1 MSLTDEIKNKIT
13 VLDLVSEFVEL
24 KKQGRLYKSVCPFH
38 SEKTA
43 SFIVDSDKNIWRCF
57 GACSTGGDI
66 FSFMMKK
73 ENLSFLDS
81 LEFLRKKLGI
91 STQNYNSQKFK
102 EIEEIKKINYLALKF
117 FRSNLFS
124 SEGENVRNYLKNRGI
139 EKESAINF
147 DLGYNP
153 RGKKL
158 SEYLQ
163 NKDYALESLIQY
175 GLISKSAIGKELD
188 FFSDRLIFPI
198 KSQNDDILGFGGRVL
213 SDRNP
218 KYINTKKNSL
228 FDKGAVLYGIDQ
240 AFEYI
245 RDNDE
250 CVLVEGYTDVI
261 IAHQYGFKNVV
272 ASMGTAITVYQASK
286 IAGISNAAI
295 IALDSDQAGTE
306 ATLNALDK
314 SWGVFS
320 SNSKDLPT
328 GITNKSVRKNFLL
341 RVIDLPEDT
350 DPDSFIRKSPELWKT
365 MTDNAKPII
374 EYLIKS
380 LALRFDSNTPEGKE
394 LVEETVKPFI
404 SQEKNPYVQDQY
416 IAMLSSELNV
426 SEQRIRAGFDNKSK
440 IYFNST
446 TDYTNSA
453 ITPDKKNRLLLLS
466 EHLISLIISNNITNK
481 DLLNEWDIEMIDDTI
496 CKQILY
502 EWIKG
507 IDQKILDENLN
518 EKFNEL
524 KSDKFKF
531 FDNQILIDVINKLMI
546 QIERE
551 YLLIK
556 NNAVLTNSDF
566 NELDI
571 KEQIISIQNR
581 IKDIDISLSSK
592 INKYS
597 SNR

>member
-91 STQNYNSQKFK
+91 STQNYNLQKSK
-102 EIEEIKKINYLALKF
+102 EIEEIKKINYLALEF

-124 SEGENVRNYLKNRGI
+124 SEGENVRNYLKDRGI

-175 GLISKSAIGKELD
+175 GLISKSANGKELD

-198 KSQNDDILGFGGRVL
+198 KSQKGDILGFGGRVL

-272 ASMGTAITVYQASK
+272 ASMGTAITIYQASK
-286 IAGISNAAI
+286 IADISNAAI

-314 SWGVFS
+314 SWGIFS

-328 GITNKSVRKNFLL
+328 GITNKAVRKNFVL

-446 TDYTNSA
+446 TDYTNSS

-481 DLLNEWDIEMIDDTI
+481 DLLNDWDIEMIDDTI

-507 IDQKILDENLN
+507 IDLKILDENLN

-531 FDNQILIDVINKLMI
+531 FDNQVLIDVINKLMI

-571 KEQIISIQNR
+571 KEQIISMQNR
-581 IKDIDISLSSK
+581 IKDIDILLSSD
-592 INKYS
+592 
-597 SNR
+597 

>member
-102 EIEEIKKINYLALKF
+102 EIEEIKKINYLALEF

-158 SEYLQ
+158 SKYLQ

-175 GLISKSAIGKELD
+175 GLISKSANGKELD

-286 IAGISNAAI
+286 IANISNAAI

-314 SWGVFS
+314 SWGIFS
-320 SNSKDLPT
+320 SNSKDFPT

-341 RVIDLPEDT
+341 RVIALPDDT

-365 MTDNAKPII
+365 MTENAKPII

-404 SQEKNPYVQDQY
+404 SQEKNPYLQDQY

-446 TDYTNSA
+446 TDYTNSS

-481 DLLNEWDIEMIDDTI
+481 DLLNDWDIEMIDDTI

-507 IDQKILDENLN
+507 IDLKTLDENLN

-531 FDNQILIDVINKLMI
+531 FDNQVLTDVINKLMI

-566 NELDI
+566 NELDV
-571 KEQIISIQNR
+571 KEQIISMQNR
-581 IKDIDISLSSK
+581 IKDIDILLSSD
-592 INKYS
+592 
-597 SNR
+597 

>member
-91 STQNYNSQKFK
+91 SSQNYNSQKFK
-102 EIEEIKKINYLALKF
+102 EIEEIKKINYFALEF
-117 FRSNLFS
+117 FRNNLFS

-139 EKESAINF
+139 EKESAVNF

-158 SEYLQ
+158 SEHLQ

-175 GLISKSAIGKELD
+175 GLISKSANGKELD

-286 IAGISNAAI
+286 ITDISNAAI

-365 MTDNAKPII
+365 MTDKAKPII

-426 SEQRIRAGFDNKSK
+426 SEQRIRAGFDTKSK

-507 IDQKILDENLN
+507 IDLKILDENLN

-531 FDNQILIDVINKLMI
+531 FDNQVLIDVINKLMI

-566 NELDI
+566 NEIDI

-581 IKDIDISLSSK
+581 IKDIDILLSSK
-592 INKYS
+592 IN
-597 SNR
+597 NT

>member
-91 STQNYNSQKFK
+91 STQNYNLQKSK
-102 EIEEIKKINYLALKF
+102 EIEEIKKINYLALEF

-175 GLISKSAIGKELD
+175 GLISKSANGKELD

-198 KSQNDDILGFGGRVL
+198 KSQKDDILGFGGRVL

-272 ASMGTAITVYQASK
+272 ASMGTAITIYQASK
-286 IAGISNAAI
+286 IADISNAAI

-314 SWGVFS
+314 SWGIFS

-328 GITNKSVRKNFLL
+328 GITNKAVRKNFVL

-446 TDYTNSA
+446 TDYTNSS

-481 DLLNEWDIEMIDDTI
+481 DLLNDWDIEMIDDTI

-507 IDQKILDENLN
+507 IDLKILDENLN

-531 FDNQILIDVINKLMI
+531 FDNQVLIDVINKLMI

-571 KEQIISIQNR
+571 KEQIISMQNR
-581 IKDIDISLSSK
+581 IKDIDILLSSD
-592 INKYS
+592 
-597 SNR
+597 

>member
-91 STQNYNSQKFK
+91 SSQNYNSQKFK
-102 EIEEIKKINYLALKF
+102 EIEEIKKINYFALEF
-117 FRSNLFS
+117 FRNNLFS

-139 EKESAINF
+139 EKESAVNF
-147 DLGYNP
+147 DL
-153 RGKKL
+153 GKKL
-158 SEYLQ
+158 SEHLQ

-175 GLISKSAIGKELD
+175 GLISKSANGKELD

-286 IAGISNAAI
+286 ITDISNAAI

-365 MTDNAKPII
+365 MTDKAKPII

-426 SEQRIRAGFDNKSK
+426 SEQRIRAGFDTKSK

-507 IDQKILDENLN
+507 IDLKILDENLN

-531 FDNQILIDVINKLMI
+531 FDNQVLIDVINKLMI

-566 NELDI
+566 NEIDI

-581 IKDIDISLSSK
+581 IKDIDILLSSK
-592 INKYS
+592 IN
-597 SNR
+597 NT

>member
-1 MSLTDEIKNKIT
+1 
-13 VLDLVSEFVEL
+13 
-24 KKQGRLYKSVCPFH
+24 
-38 SEKTA
+38 
-43 SFIVDSDKNIWRCF
+43 
-57 GACSTGGDI
+57 
-66 FSFMMKK
+66 
-73 ENLSFLDS
+73 
-81 LEFLRKKLGI
+81 LE
-91 STQNYNSQKFK
+91 
-102 EIEEIKKINYLALKF
+102 
-117 FRSNLFS
+117 
-124 SEGENVRNYLKNRGI
+124 
-139 EKESAINF
+139 
-147 DLGYNP
+147 
-153 RGKKL
+153 
-158 SEYLQ
+158 
-163 NKDYALESLIQY
+163 
-175 GLISKSAIGKELD
+175 
-188 FFSDRLIFPI
+188 
-198 KSQNDDILGFGGRVL
+198 VL

-272 ASMGTAITVYQASK
+272 ASMGTAITIYQASK
-286 IAGISNAAI
+286 IADISNAAI

-314 SWGVFS
+314 SWGIFS

-328 GITNKSVRKNFLL
+328 GITNKAVRKNFVL

-446 TDYTNSA
+446 TDYTNSS

-481 DLLNEWDIEMIDDTI
+481 DLLNDWDIEMIDDTI

-507 IDQKILDENLN
+507 IDLKILDENLN

-531 FDNQILIDVINKLMI
+531 FDNQVLIDVINKLMI

-571 KEQIISIQNR
+571 KEQIISMQNR
-581 IKDIDISLSSK
+581 IKDIDILLSSD
-592 INKYS
+592 
-597 SNR
+597 

>member
-73 ENLSFLDS
+73 ENLSFFDS

-91 STQNYNSQKFK
+91 STQNYNLQKSK
-102 EIEEIKKINYLALKF
+102 EIEEIKKINYLALEF

-124 SEGENVRNYLKNRGI
+124 SEGENVRNYLKDRGI

-175 GLISKSAIGKELD
+175 GLISKSANGKELD

-198 KSQNDDILGFGGRVL
+198 KSQKDDILGFGGRVL

-272 ASMGTAITVYQASK
+272 ASMGTAITIYQASK
-286 IAGISNAAI
+286 IADISNAAI

-314 SWGVFS
+314 SWGIFS

-328 GITNKSVRKNFLL
+328 GITNKAVRKNFVL

-446 TDYTNSA
+446 TDYTNSS

-481 DLLNEWDIEMIDDTI
+481 DLLNDWDIEMIDDTI

-507 IDQKILDENLN
+507 IDLKILDENLN

-531 FDNQILIDVINKLMI
+531 FDNQVLIDVINKLMI

-571 KEQIISIQNR
+571 KEQIISMQNR
-581 IKDIDISLSSK
+581 IKDIDILLSSD
-592 INKYS
+592 
-597 SNR
+597 

>member
-91 STQNYNSQKFK
+91 SSQNYNSQKFK
-102 EIEEIKKINYLALKF
+102 EIEEIKKINYFALEF
-117 FRSNLFS
+117 FRNNLFS

-139 EKESAINF
+139 EKESAVNF

-158 SEYLQ
+158 SEHLQ

-175 GLISKSAIGKELD
+175 GLISKSANGKELD

-272 ASMGTAITVYQASK
+272 ASMGTAITIYQASK
-286 IAGISNAAI
+286 IADISNAAI

-365 MTDNAKPII
+365 MTDKAKPII

-426 SEQRIRAGFDNKSK
+426 SEQRIRAGFDTKSK

-507 IDQKILDENLN
+507 TDLKILDENLN

-531 FDNQILIDVINKLMI
+531 FDNQVLIDVINKLMI

-566 NELDI
+566 NEIDI

-581 IKDIDISLSSK
+581 IKDIDILLSSK
-592 INKYS
+592 IN
-597 SNR
+597 NT

>member
-1 MSLTDEIKNKIT
+1 
-13 VLDLVSEFVEL
+13 
-24 KKQGRLYKSVCPFH
+24 
-38 SEKTA
+38 
-43 SFIVDSDKNIWRCF
+43 
-57 GACSTGGDI
+57 
-66 FSFMMKK
+66 
-73 ENLSFLDS
+73 
-81 LEFLRKKLGI
+81 
-91 STQNYNSQKFK
+91 
-102 EIEEIKKINYLALKF
+102 
-117 FRSNLFS
+117 
-124 SEGENVRNYLKNRGI
+124 
-139 EKESAINF
+139 
-147 DLGYNP
+147 
-153 RGKKL
+153 
-158 SEYLQ
+158 
-163 NKDYALESLIQY
+163 
-175 GLISKSAIGKELD
+175 
-188 FFSDRLIFPI
+188 
-198 KSQNDDILGFGGRVL
+198 
-213 SDRNP
+213 
-218 KYINTKKNSL
+218 
-228 FDKGAVLYGIDQ
+228 
-240 AFEYI
+240 
-245 RDNDE
+245 
-250 CVLVEGYTDVI
+250 
-261 IAHQYGFKNVV
+261 
-272 ASMGTAITVYQASK
+272 
-286 IAGISNAAI
+286 
-295 IALDSDQAGTE
+295 
-306 ATLNALDK
+306 
-314 SWGVFS
+314 
-320 SNSKDLPT
+320 
-328 GITNKSVRKNFLL
+328 
-341 RVIDLPEDT
+341 
-350 DPDSFIRKSPELWKT
+350 
-365 MTDNAKPII
+365 
-374 EYLIKS
+374 
-380 LALRFDSNTPEGKE
+380 
-394 LVEETVKPFI
+394 
-404 SQEKNPYVQDQY
+404 
-416 IAMLSSELNV
+416 MLSSELNV

>member
-91 STQNYNSQKFK
+91 SSQNYNSQKFK
-102 EIEEIKKINYLALKF
+102 EIEEIKKINYFALEF
-117 FRSNLFS
+117 FRNNLFS

-139 EKESAINF
+139 EKESAVNF
-147 DLGYNP
+147 DLGY
-153 RGKKL
+153 KL
-158 SEYLQ
+158 SEHLQ

-175 GLISKSAIGKELD
+175 GLISKSANGKELD

-286 IAGISNAAI
+286 ITDISNAAI

-365 MTDNAKPII
+365 MTDKAKPII

-426 SEQRIRAGFDNKSK
+426 SEQRIRAGFDTKSK

-507 IDQKILDENLN
+507 IDLKILDENLN

-531 FDNQILIDVINKLMI
+531 FDNQVLIDVINKLMI

-566 NELDI
+566 NEIDI

-581 IKDIDISLSSK
+581 IKDIDILLSSK
-592 INKYS
+592 IN
-597 SNR
+597 NT

>member
-91 STQNYNSQKFK
+91 STQNYNLQKSK
-102 EIEEIKKINYLALKF
+102 EIEEIKKINYLALEF

-124 SEGENVRNYLKNRGI
+124 SEGENVRNYLKDRGI

-175 GLISKSAIGKELD
+175 GLISKSANGKELD

-198 KSQNDDILGFGGRVL
+198 KSQKDDILGFGGRVL

-272 ASMGTAITVYQASK
+272 ASMGTAITIYQASK
-286 IAGISNAAI
+286 IADISNAAI

-314 SWGVFS
+314 SWGIFS

-328 GITNKSVRKNFLL
+328 GITNKAVRKNFVL

-446 TDYTNSA
+446 TDYTNSS

-481 DLLNEWDIEMIDDTI
+481 DLLNDWDIEMIDDTI

-507 IDQKILDENLN
+507 IDLKILDENLN

-531 FDNQILIDVINKLMI
+531 FDNQVLIDVINKLMI

-571 KEQIISIQNR
+571 KEQIISMQNR
-581 IKDIDISLSSK
+581 IKDIDILLSSD
-592 INKYS
+592 
-597 SNR
+597 

>member
-91 STQNYNSQKFK
+91 STQNYNLQKSK
-102 EIEEIKKINYLALKF
+102 EIEEIKKINYLALEF

-175 GLISKSAIGKELD
+175 GLISKSANGKELD

-198 KSQNDDILGFGGRVL
+198 KSQKGDILGFGGRVL

-272 ASMGTAITVYQASK
+272 ASMGTAITIYQASK
-286 IAGISNAAI
+286 IADISNAAI

-314 SWGVFS
+314 SWGIFS

-328 GITNKSVRKNFLL
+328 GITNKAVRKNFVL

-446 TDYTNSA
+446 TDYTNSS

-481 DLLNEWDIEMIDDTI
+481 DLLNDWDIEMIDDTI

-507 IDQKILDENLN
+507 IDLKILDENLN

-531 FDNQILIDVINKLMI
+531 FDNQVLIDVINKLMI

-571 KEQIISIQNR
+571 KEQIISMQNR
-581 IKDIDISLSSK
+581 IKDIDILLSSD
-592 INKYS
+592 
-597 SNR
+597 

>member
-91 STQNYNSQKFK
+91 SSQNYNSQKFK
-102 EIEEIKKINYLALKF
+102 EIEEIKKINYFALEF
-117 FRSNLFS
+117 FRNNLFS

-139 EKESAINF
+139 EKESAVNF

-158 SEYLQ
+158 SEHLQ

-175 GLISKSAIGKELD
+175 GLISKSANGKELD

-286 IAGISNAAI
+286 ITDISNAAI

-365 MTDNAKPII
+365 MTDKAKPII

-426 SEQRIRAGFDNKSK
+426 SEQRIRAGFDTKSK

-507 IDQKILDENLN
+507 TDLKILDENLN

-531 FDNQILIDVINKLMI
+531 FDNQVLIDVINKLMI

-566 NELDI
+566 NEIDI

-581 IKDIDISLSSK
+581 IKDIDILLSSK
-592 INKYS
+592 IN
-597 SNR
+597 NT

>member
-73 ENLSFLDS
+73 ENLSFFDS

-91 STQNYNSQKFK
+91 STQNYNLQKSK
-102 EIEEIKKINYLALKF
+102 EIEEIKKINYLALEF

-175 GLISKSAIGKELD
+175 GLISKSANGKELD

-198 KSQNDDILGFGGRVL
+198 KSQKGDILGFGGRVL

-272 ASMGTAITVYQASK
+272 ASMGTAITIYQASK
-286 IAGISNAAI
+286 IADISNAAI

-314 SWGVFS
+314 SWGIFS

-328 GITNKSVRKNFLL
+328 GITNKAVRKNFVL

-446 TDYTNSA
+446 TDYTNSS

-481 DLLNEWDIEMIDDTI
+481 DLLNDWDIEMIDDTI

-507 IDQKILDENLN
+507 IDLKILDENLN

-531 FDNQILIDVINKLMI
+531 FDNQVLIDVINKLMI

-571 KEQIISIQNR
+571 KEQIISMQNR
-581 IKDIDISLSSK
+581 IKDIDILLSSD
-592 INKYS
+592 
-597 SNR
+597 

>member
-73 ENLSFLDS
+73 ENLSFFDS

-91 STQNYNSQKFK
+91 STQNYNLQKSK
-102 EIEEIKKINYLALKF
+102 EIEEIKKINYLALEF

-124 SEGENVRNYLKNRGI
+124 SEGENVRNYLKDRGI

-175 GLISKSAIGKELD
+175 GLISKSANGKELD

-198 KSQNDDILGFGGRVL
+198 KSQKGDILGFGGRVL

-272 ASMGTAITVYQASK
+272 ASMGTAITIYQASK
-286 IAGISNAAI
+286 IADISNAAI

-314 SWGVFS
+314 SWGIFS

-328 GITNKSVRKNFLL
+328 GITNKAVRKNFVL

-446 TDYTNSA
+446 TDYTNSS

-481 DLLNEWDIEMIDDTI
+481 DLLNDWDIEMIDDTI

-507 IDQKILDENLN
+507 IDLKILDENLN

-531 FDNQILIDVINKLMI
+531 FDNQVLIDVINKLMI

-571 KEQIISIQNR
+571 KEQIISMQNR
-581 IKDIDISLSSK
+581 IKDIDILLSSD
-592 INKYS
+592 
-597 SNR
+597 

>member
-73 ENLSFLDS
+73 ENLSFFDS

-91 STQNYNSQKFK
+91 STQNYNLQKSK
-102 EIEEIKKINYLALKF
+102 EIEEIKKINYLALEF

-175 GLISKSAIGKELD
+175 GLISKSANGKELD

-198 KSQNDDILGFGGRVL
+198 KSQKGDILGFGGRVL

-240 AFEYI
+240 AFDYI

-272 ASMGTAITVYQASK
+272 ASMGTAITIYQASK
-286 IAGISNAAI
+286 IADISNAAI

-314 SWGVFS
+314 SWGIFS

-328 GITNKSVRKNFLL
+328 GITNKAVRKNFVL

-446 TDYTNSA
+446 TDYTNSS

-481 DLLNEWDIEMIDDTI
+481 DLLNDWDIEMIDDTI

-507 IDQKILDENLN
+507 IDLKILDENLN

-531 FDNQILIDVINKLMI
+531 FDNQVLIDVINKLMI

-571 KEQIISIQNR
+571 KEQIISMQNR
-581 IKDIDISLSSK
+581 IKDIDILLSSD
-592 INKYS
+592 
-597 SNR
+597 

>member
-91 STQNYNSQKFK
+91 SSQNYNSQKFK
-102 EIEEIKKINYLALKF
+102 EIEEIKKINYLALEF

-175 GLISKSAIGKELD
+175 GLISKSANGKELD

-198 KSQNDDILGFGGRVL
+198 KSQKDDILGFGGRVL

-286 IAGISNAAI
+286 ITDISNAAI

-314 SWGVFS
+314 SWGIFS

-328 GITNKSVRKNFLL
+328 GITNKAVRKNFVL

-426 SEQRIRAGFDNKSK
+426 SEQRIRAGFDTKSK

-481 DLLNEWDIEMIDDTI
+481 DLLNDWDIEMIDDTI

-507 IDQKILDENLN
+507 IDLKILDENLN

-531 FDNQILIDVINKLMI
+531 FDNQVLIDVINKLMI

-571 KEQIISIQNR
+571 KEQIISMQNR
-581 IKDIDISLSSK
+581 IKDIDILLSSD
-592 INKYS
+592 
-597 SNR
+597 